1 MNQLFNIDNKTAVIS
16 GGAGVLGLEI
26 AGYLLKEGVKVFIL
40 DYNEILLTEAIGK
53 LEAFGEVQ
61 GFVCNVLEE
70 ADLMKTKDAILEQVG
85 QIDILINAAGGNRKG
100 ANISPDSNIFK
111 MDRQDFKMVNDLNF
125 LGTVYPT
132 LVFGEAMAKN
142 GKGSIINFSSM
153 ATVQSISRV
162 MGYSAAKAAVDN
174 FTKWMAQEL
183 ASKFGDQI
191 RVNAVAP
198 GFFVTHQNRAIL
210 INEDGSL
217 TERSEL
223 VMQKT
228 PMNRFGKPEEL
239 CGAIHFLCAEASSF
253 ITGTII
259 PIDGGFSSFSGV

>member
-1 MNQLFNIDNKTAVIS
+1 MNQLFTIDNKTAVIS

-40 DYNEILLTEAIGK
+40 DYNETLLTKAVSK
-53 LEAFGEVQ
+53 LEAYGDVH
-61 GFVCNVLEE
+61 GFLCNVLEE
-70 ADLMKTKDAILEQVG
+70 DDLLSTKSAIMEQVD

-132 LVFGEAMAKN
+132 LVFGEAMANN

-191 RVNAVAP
+191 RVNAIAP

-217 TERSEL
+217 TKRSEL